1 MNLATKNKQHMC
13 ATGQENSLT
22 SVSGDQVDAIQIFY
36 A

>member
-1 MNLATKNKQHMC
+1 MC

-22 SVSGDQVDAIQIFY
+22 SVSGDQVDTIQIFY